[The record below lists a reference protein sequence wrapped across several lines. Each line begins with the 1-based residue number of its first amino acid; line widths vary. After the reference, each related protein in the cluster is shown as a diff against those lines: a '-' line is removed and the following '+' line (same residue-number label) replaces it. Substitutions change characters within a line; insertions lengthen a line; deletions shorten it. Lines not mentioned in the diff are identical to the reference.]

1 MAGGRRV
8 GQFKIDGHADYNFP
22 LFGDTVRLDAYAFL
36 HNTVASPLM
45 RTYRSRHFY
54 WEENGLDKQTHSRV
68 MGALTIGKTGT
79 TLRVGYDMLKNYIY
93 LGLQNQRVADGD
105 NYLTKGVDVQVRQ
118 HGGNVGI
125 FTAQLEQ
132 NLQFG
137 ILHWNSRLTY
147 QKSGDEE
154 VIALPA
160 LNIYTNLFLRF
171 KIARVLQCDLGG
183 DLRWFTKYYAPEY
196 IPGLSAFGMQ
206 ETADSK
212 TKVGGYP
219 LANVYA
225 NFNLKH
231 TRFFVMMSHV
241 NASSGGDY
249 FLTPHYPLNGR
260 IFRFGVSWNFFN

>member
-1 MAGGRRV
+1 
-8 GQFKIDGHADYNFP
+8 
-22 LFGDTVRLDAYAFL
+22 
-36 HNTVASPLM
+36 M

-137 ILHWNSRLTY
+137 ILHCNSRLTY
-147 QKSGDEE
+147 QKSGDE
-154 VIALPA
+154 
-160 LNIYTNLFLRF
+160 
-171 KIARVLQCDLGG
+171 
-183 DLRWFTKYYAPEY
+183 
-196 IPGLSAFGMQ
+196 
-206 ETADSK
+206 
-212 TKVGGYP
+212 
-219 LANVYA
+219 
-225 NFNLKH
+225 
-231 TRFFVMMSHV
+231 
-241 NASSGGDY
+241 
-249 FLTPHYPLNGR
+249 
-260 IFRFGVSWNFFN
+260 